1 MEDGHPRQPV
11 EQYREY
17 LHMLARLHLDPRLQ
31 GKLDASDVVQQ
42 TLLKAHH
49 KLEQFRGQSE
59 EELLGW
65 LRQILANDLA
75 GAVRKFRAEARD
87 LRKERSLE
95 QGLDESAA
103 RVEGWLAANQ
113 SSPSQQ
119 VMRHERLVLLA
130 DALRQLPPD
139 QRQAV
144 ELHHL
149 RGYTVAETADLM
161 DRSKPAVMGLI
172 FRGLKRLR
180 ELLDSRDGEAD
191 EP

>member
-1 MEDGHPRQPV
+1 MEQELSKPPRPV
-11 EQYREY
+11 EHYRDY
-17 LHMLARLHLDPRLQ
+17 LHLLARLHLDPRLK
-31 GKLDASDVVQQ
+31 GKLDASDIVQQ
-42 TLLKAHH
+42 TLLKAHA
-49 KLEQFRGQSE
+49 KLDQFRGHSE

-75 GAVRKFRAEARD
+75 GAVRQFRASTRD

-95 QGLDESAA
+95 LGLDESAA
-103 RVEGWLAANQ
+103 RIDSWLAANQ

-119 VMRHERLVLLA
+119 VMRHERLLRLA
-130 DALRQLPPD
+130 EALRELPAD

-149 RGYTVAETADLM
+149 RGYTVAETAEHM
-161 DRSKPAVMGLI
+161 TRTKPAVMGLI

-180 ELLDSRDGEAD
+180 ELLGDADGM
-191 EP
+191 P

>member
-1 MEDGHPRQPV
+1 VGEDANKLRQPV
-11 EQYREY
+11 ERYREY
-17 LHMLARLHLDPRLQ
+17 LHLLARLHLDPRLQ

-42 TLLKAHH
+42 TLMNAHA

-75 GAVRKFRAEARD
+75 MAVRRFRAGTRD
-87 LRKERSLE
+87 IRKERSLE
-95 QGLDESAA
+95 LGLDASAA
-103 RVEGWLAANQ
+103 RVESWLAASQ

-119 VMRHERLVLLA
+119 VMQHERLMLLA
-130 DALRQLPPD
+130 DALRKLPDD

-149 RGYTVAETADLM
+149 RGYTVAETAEHM
-161 DRSKPAVMGLI
+161 TRTKPAVMGLI

-180 ELLDSRDGEAD
+180 ELLEDRDGAS
-191 EP
+191 